1 MSLFTHCVCSLRE
14 RLSDVAKPLSWRHG
28 HCNKHRDDRQH
39 CHWCVILQWEP
50 ASCHVDAIVIIWGWS
65 VLWVRLEA
73 WSVIDVGYS
82 CQLPCQCSLSA
93 VGSRCSSVSVL
104 LVVSC
109 GGGAAVAAVGAQ
121 TMLGWLCRLCCQIS
135 RLKTGC
141 VARNYGS
148 LVRRCEIKSHSWCC

>member
-73 WSVIDVGYS
+73 WSVIDVGYC
-82 CQLPCQCSLSA
+82 CQPLPVFFVCCGLALLLSECSPRRQPRWWRC
-93 VGSRCSSVSVL
+93 SRC
-104 LVVSC
+104 
-109 GGGAAVAAVGAQ
+109 
-121 TMLGWLCRLCCQIS
+121 CRSTDDARLTRACCCQIS
-135 RLKTGC
+135 RLKTRC